1 MLNSLLVMIM
11 ENKTIAL
18 FNDLIK
24 FFSPPP
30 AIRVSEW
37 AERNRILSRES
48 SAEPGKWRND
58 RAPYQVEI
66 MDAVN
71 DPEVETIVA
80 MTCSQ
85 VGKNEIIN
93 NILGYFID
101 IDPCPILLI
110 EPTLAMA
117 EDYSKRRIAPLIRD
131 TKVLREKISDVK
143 SRDSN
148 NTILSKAFPGGSLV
162 IIGANSPGE
171 LSSKPIRIV
180 IADETDRFPLSAGTE
195 GDPMELADKRTIT
208 FPNRKKV
215 RVSTPGL
222 KGVSRIED
230 EYQKGTREKW
240 KKECPHCGAFVYI
253 NIQGIKYQ
261 YERDDKGN
269 YSVWDIVF
277 QCPCCFEEFNEF
289 TWKNQPGTWIADNP
303 LASKARSFHLNAFVS
318 PWWFWEDIIKLWLQV
333 KSDSEQKKV
342 FTNTVL
348 GESWEEKGDIETED
362 ILMKR
367 REDYEAD
374 IPEGVLILTCGVDVQ
389 GDRLEY
395 EIVGW
400 GRGEESWGV
409 LRGFILSDPELP
421 ETWDKLD
428 EVLDMKFNFANGYS
442 RHIACTFIDSGGHST
457 SAVYKYCKKKQAR
470 GKYVFAIKGMGG
482 PGYPLIYKVSRTK
495 SDSRSKK
502 KKTNTASKDQEN
514 CVLIILGVDSGK
526 SSIMSRLKIKE
537 PGEGYCHFPA
547 NEDRGYDQIYF
558 KGLISEKIV
567 YVKQKGRTV
576 PVWKK
581 VSENSRNEPLDMRNY
596 AFAALK
602 LLNVDFDSLERK
614 HYEAISPQKKTS
626 TVKTAPRRR
635 TGCVKKGIDV

>member
-1 MLNSLLVMIM
+1 MM
-11 ENKTIAL
+11 ENKTVVL
-18 FNDLIK
+18 FQEVIGL
-24 FFSPPP
+24 FAPPP
-30 AIRVSEW
+30 DVKVSQW
-37 AERNRILSRES
+37 AEQNRVLSRES

-71 DPEVETIVA
+71 DPEIESIVV
-80 MTCSQ
+80 MSCSQ

-93 NILGYFID
+93 NILGYYID

-110 EPTLAMA
+110 EPTLELA
-117 EDYSKRRIAPLIRD
+117 EDYSKRRIAPLVRD
-131 TKVLREKISDVK
+131 TKVLKEKISDSK

-148 NTILSKAFPGGSLV
+148 NTILSKNYPGGSLALV
-162 IIGANSPGE
+162 GANSARG
-171 LSSKPIRIV
+171 LASKPIRIV
-180 IADETDRFPLSAGTE
+180 IADEIDGFPLSAGVE
-195 GDPMELADKRTIT
+195 GDPLELAEKRTIT
-208 FPNRKKV
+208 YPNRKKIK
-215 RVSTPGL
+215 VSTPTI
-222 KGVSRIED
+222 KGVSRVEE
-230 EYQKGTREKW
+230 EYMKGTREKW

-269 YSVWDIVF
+269 FAVWDIVF

-289 TWKNQPGTWIADNP
+289 AWKNQPGAWIADNP
-303 LASKARSFHLNAFVS
+303 VAQKVRSFHLNAFVS
-318 PWWFWEDIIKLWLQV
+318 PWWFWEDIIKLWLKV
-333 KSDSEQKKV
+333 RNDPEQKKV

-348 GESWEEKGDIETED
+348 GESWEEKGEIETED

-367 REDYEAD
+367 RELYDAD
-374 IPEGVLILTCGVDVQ
+374 VPEGVLILTCGVDVQ

-400 GRGEESWGV
+400 GKGEESWGI

-428 EVLDMKFNFANGYS
+428 EVLEMQFSFLDGTT

-457 SAVYKYCKKKQAR
+457 SAVYRYCKRKQAR

-482 PGYPLIYKVSRTK
+482 PGYPLIYKVTRTK
-495 SDSRSKK
+495 TDSRSNKK
-502 KKTNTASKDQEN
+502 KSKTVSRDEEN

-537 PGEGYCHFPA
+537 AGEGYCHFPV
-547 NEDRGYDQIYF
+547 NDYRGYDQIYF

-576 PVWKK
+576 PQWKK
-581 VSENSRNEPLDMRNY
+581 ISENSRNEPLDMRNY
-596 AFAALK
+596 AYAALK
-602 LLNVDFDSLERK
+602 LLNVDFSVLEKRHNEAAVSRNKPESAKPVRK
-614 HYEAISPQKKTS
+614 
-626 TVKTAPRRR
+626 RR
-635 TGCVKKGIDV
+635 TGCVKRRMDI